1 MTTYE
6 LTQHLRTL
14 LCATDKDRHFVRY
27 IFVLARAYDQLG
39 VELMEGLTS
48 RNRTLFSRKHHAVRD
63 AFYEVRRQSETFP
76 VGQIFHE
83 LIKLREE
90 VRHLTAHFERAGS
103 EQEALQ
109 GFAAELHGFYEAFE
123 QFVRSASDE
132 AFGALMRAAHH
143 LHLRLQMVRQV
154 LRLICAVLDNSR
166 TPREGCQT
174 LTLLFEVGNNYAQ
187 MLAHLQA
194 LEAAYRELVE
204 LTGIAEPALSVQRME
219 VDRRMQLIVEGEAR
233 LIAVLTGLL
242 ERYVLFRAHLNGS
255 ADDQVGYRVGTT
267 QSLINLV
274 DALKQAGLTDM
285 LDDEPRL
292 KSCALE
298 LYRALEAL
306 VSGGALLQINERHLA
321 GSATYAL
328 GDQTT
333 QALVA

>member
-6 LTQHLRTL
+6 LTQHLHRL
-14 LCATDKDRHFVRY
+14 LRATDKDRHFVRY
-27 IFVLARAYDQLG
+27 IFVLARAYDRLG
-39 VELMEGLTS
+39 IELMEGLTS

-63 AFYEVRRQSETFP
+63 AFYEVRRQSETFS

-83 LIKLREE
+83 LIQLREE
-90 VRHLTAHFERAGS
+90 VRQLTAHFEGTGN

-109 GFAAELHGFYEAFE
+109 GFATDLHGFYEAFE

-143 LHLRLQMVRQV
+143 LHLRLQMLRQV
-154 LRLICAVLDNSR
+154 LRLICAALDSS
-166 TPREGCQT
+166 TMPREGCQA
-174 LTLLFEVGNNYAQ
+174 LTLLFEAGDDYARV
-187 MLAHLQA
+187 LARLQA

-204 LTGIAEPALSVQRME
+204 LTGITEPALAVQRLE
-219 VDRRMQLIVEGEAR
+219 VDRRMRLSVEGEAR
-233 LIAVLTGLL
+233 LIEVLTGLL
-242 ERYVLFRAHLNGS
+242 ERYVLFRTHLDGS
-255 ADDQVGYRVGTT
+255 ADDQVGYRVGAT

-306 VSGGALLQINERHLA
+306 VSDGALLQINERHLA
-321 GSATYAL
+321 GSAAYAS

-333 QALVA
+333 RALVA